1 MRLIIHDLKKEQ
13 ADQFLPQDENTKV
26 IYQKSEIKPC
36 RGCFGCWVRTP
47 GKCGQTD
54 GYEMMGELFA
64 QTEELVIV
72 SRCVYGSF
80 SPFVKMVLDRSLSYL
95 LPDFQ
100 IIDGEMH
107 HLRRY
112 ENQFRLRVLFY
123 GEDITEWEKET
134 AKNLVYA
141 NAKNLNAQVEEIE
154 FDPQDLGG
162 LPC

>member
-1 MRLIIHDLKKEQ
+1 M
-13 ADQFLPQDENTKV
+13 
-26 IYQKSEIKPC
+26 
-36 RGCFGCWVRTP
+36 
-47 GKCGQTD
+47 
-54 GYEMMGELFA
+54 
-64 QTEELVIV
+64 
-72 SRCVYGSF
+72 
-80 SPFVKMVLDRSLSYL
+80 
-95 LPDFQ
+95 
-100 IIDGEMH
+100 
-107 HLRRY
+107 RRY

>member
-1 MRLIIHDLKKEQ
+1 
-13 ADQFLPQDENTKV
+13 
-26 IYQKSEIKPC
+26 
-36 RGCFGCWVRTP
+36 
-47 GKCGQTD
+47 
-54 GYEMMGELFA
+54 MMGELFA

-112 ENQFRLRVLFY
+112 ENQFRIRVLFY